1 VTGQG
6 NVALNVIF
14 RHKGKGTR
22 VSVLPGMFQFCHQKQ
37 KIRKKIRE
45 RRQIRAKM
53 MSRIMSRRRMRRIGI
68 RMTRMK

>member
-1 VTGQG
+1 MTGQG

-37 KIRKKIRE
+37 KIRKNDSGEKADKGE
-45 RRQIRAKM
+45 DDE
-53 MSRIMSRRRMRRIGI
+53 
-68 RMTRMK
+68 